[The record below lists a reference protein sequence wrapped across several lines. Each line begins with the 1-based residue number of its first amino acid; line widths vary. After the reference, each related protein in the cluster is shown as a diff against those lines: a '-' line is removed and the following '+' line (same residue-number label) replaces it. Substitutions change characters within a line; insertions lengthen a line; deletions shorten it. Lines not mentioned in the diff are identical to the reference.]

1 MTGRPFEVVHNTH
14 SKRKTPTAVSLAFIE
29 SPILSRYVRT
39 PSPRFLYSHG
49 LCQQPTYWRLAN
61 KLIYMF
67 RAGKTEGGGRGCR
80 HACKLG
86 DKRNTDSDKTRLNG
100 KEGRCMTCKRL
111 QIQASTQTSGRER
124 EKERPDTSVEIQDIE
139 FNHKHTHTQLNT
151 FLYVCVQVRSN
162 TE

>member
-124 EKERPDTSVEIQDIE
+124 ERETRYQCRNPRHRIQSQT
-139 FNHKHTHTQLNT
+139 HTHTQLNT